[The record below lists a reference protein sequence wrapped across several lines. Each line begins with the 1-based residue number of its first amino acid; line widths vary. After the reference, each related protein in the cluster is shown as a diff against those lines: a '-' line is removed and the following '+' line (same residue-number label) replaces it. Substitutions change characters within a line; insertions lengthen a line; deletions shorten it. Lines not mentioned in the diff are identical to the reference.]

1 METITIDE
9 FSGKKNYAT
18 LASRR
23 YPNCHLDLIDG
34 IYYDEQ
40 MNPVH
45 ETVLQIAENGKGLR
59 FVNFNSLAEG
69 IEYTNKIIEKLN
81 TPNHETD

>member
-23 YPNCHLDLIDG
+23 YPNCHFDLIAEFH
-34 IYYDEQ
+34 YDEQ

-45 ETVLQIAENGKGLR
+45 ETVLQIAENGKGFR
-59 FVNFNSLAEG
+59 TVNFNSLAEG

-81 TPNHETD
+81 TPTHEKD